1 MAIRYSILPLR
12 VFCGYLGIFS
22 RFGMLYQEK
31 SGNPGANLSSC
42 DFSRHNTFFSHSR
55 FHLFYFTNMDS
66 ALSDK
71 KSSNSFGTFFGL
83 TETATFGFVRKNVCA
98 KIFVGKKV

>member
-1 MAIRYSILPLR
+1 
-12 VFCGYLGIFS
+12 
-22 RFGMLYQEK
+22 
-31 SGNPGANLSSC
+31 
-42 DFSRHNTFFSHSR
+42 
-55 FHLFYFTNMDS
+55 MDS

-83 TETATFGFVRKNVCA
+83 TETATFEFVRKNVCA